1 MKKIYYLTLIILIF
15 GLFISPS
22 FVIGENNNYKYINS
36 EIKELNKEIEDKK
49 NRSKQI
55 EKKQKE
61 YSQKIQNTQ
70 SKKAT
75 LNNQISILENR
86 LTKVELEIEKVE
98 IDIDRTQLEVQKT
111 DLEIEEKGKEIENEK
126 RHIGD
131 VLKTMYEKDQVT
143 TLEIM
148 LLNNSLSDFLSQ
160 AKYLENVSES
170 LDESLESLGELKTQL
185 ENEKEILGEK
195 EDELIALKNNL
206 ADKRKELGVEQDSKT
221 SILDQV
227 KSNEVLYQDL
237 LAKAKA
243 EQSQASNDIS
253 YLEKQVRA
261 KLALLS
267 NKDKEKLSN
276 STINWPVP
284 KNLITAYFHDPS
296 YPFRY
301 IFEHPAVDVRAAQ
314 GTTLKSAANGYVARI
329 KNGGRT
335 GYSYIMIIHGNG
347 LSTVYGHVSKIYV
360 QEDDYV
366 TQGQTIGA
374 TGGMPG
380 TSGAGSLS
388 SGPHLHFE
396 VRLNGIPVDPLGYL
410 P

>member
-1 MKKIYYLTLIILIF
+1 
-15 GLFISPS
+15 
-22 FVIGENNNYKYINS
+22 
-36 EIKELNKEIEDKK
+36 
-49 NRSKQI
+49 
-55 EKKQKE
+55 
-61 YSQKIQNTQ
+61 
-70 SKKAT
+70 
-75 LNNQISILENR
+75 
-86 LTKVELEIEKVE
+86 VE